1 MERELLLLLLSIP
14 ITPTTAMNYVTS
26 SSFLLCRRR
35 RCPAADNDN
44 SSSCPALVHQYKSSF
59 PSIILIRTLRAADAP
74 SPPSI
79 TNWKL
84 AEFRKKQWNRK
95 KSAAGSSLFSLRV
108 ITCMSHYF
116 AIPVWMQC
124 WNGAEKEWKDRW
136 FRLVLIIEFALD
148 SEMVPSAVPL
158 IASSPKGSHQVIKKK
173 TEKNTFWDINF
184 PVSWLSSSHR
194 ASSLFPNAF
203 AMSLPEPRNVIRT
216 FPGYYI
222 Q

>member
-1 MERELLLLLLSIP
+1 MRRCCFLPLLSPAMERELLLLLLSIP

-84 AEFRKKQWNRK
+84 AEFRKKTMKSK
-95 KSAAGSSLFSLRV
+95 KICCR
-108 ITCMSHYF
+108 I
-116 AIPVWMQC
+116 I
-124 WNGAEKEWKDRW
+124 
-136 FRLVLIIEFALD
+136 LI
-148 SEMVPSAVPL
+148 L
-158 IASSPKGSHQVIKKK
+158 IACHHVYVALLCHSCV
-173 TEKNTFWDINF
+173 
-184 PVSWLSSSHR
+184 
-194 ASSLFPNAF
+194 NAVLKRRWKRVKRS
-203 AMSLPEPRNVIRT
+203 MISVGIDYRVCSR
-216 FPGYYI
+216 
-222 Q
+222 

>member
-1 MERELLLLLLSIP
+1 MRRCCFLPLLSPAMERELLLLLLSIP

-84 AEFRKKQWNRK
+84 AEFRKKQWNLKKNLLPDHPYSHCVSSRVCRITLPFLCECSVETALK
-95 KSAAGSSLFSLRV
+95 KS
-108 ITCMSHYF
+108 
-116 AIPVWMQC
+116 
-124 WNGAEKEWKDRW
+124 EKIDDFGWY
-136 FRLVLIIEFALD
+136 
-148 SEMVPSAVPL
+148 
-158 IASSPKGSHQVIKKK
+158 
-173 TEKNTFWDINF
+173 
-184 PVSWLSSSHR
+184 WLSS
-194 ASSLFPNAF
+194 L
-203 AMSLPEPRNVIRT
+203 L
-216 FPGYYI
+216 
-222 Q
+222 